1 MLRAVKRWIALLATA
16 GGLAAVVWLALPGE
30 TPLEPPPEHRA
41 AVVPLP
47 LPDKPAMPAP
57 AASVAAVPASV
68 TTELCGTGRVPL
80 RDAGGS
86 AEADAFD
93 QLPAPV
99 GRLALQELQA
109 RLLQALASGNARQ
122 RTAAW
127 LLRQPDAPDPA
138 AQSAWAGGLLA
149 EARAGGDAQALRWA
163 VTACNHIADG
173 AQCRRE
179 LAHARVQA
187 EPGNGLHWLE
197 WAPEASSAA
206 EREQAWQGVLRASTW
221 HEYPGGLTAVTQA
234 ALAALQP
241 VPPAYLR
248 ARLARETLG
257 RDSAEVPEGQDWLE
271 SQCASNRASCA
282 QVADRMS
289 TEADSVALL
298 LLAAALGRHVG
309 WSEDRLQAL
318 AATTQAFHDRL
329 PSWPESARAAL
340 GCSAAEPQLAHIQAV
355 AQRGEVPRGR

>member
-1 MLRAVKRWIALLATA
+1 MLRAVKRWIALLAVA
-16 GGLAAVVWLALPGE
+16 GGLAVVLWLAPFGEKLP
-30 TPLEPPPEHRA
+30 EPPPEQRA
-41 AVVPLP
+41 AVAPLT
-47 LPDKPAMPAP
+47 LPDGPAMPAP
-57 AASVAAVPASV
+57 AASAAAVPASV

-80 RDAGGS
+80 RNAGDNT
-86 AEADAFD
+86 EADAFD
-93 QLPAPV
+93 QLPEPV

-109 RLLQALASGNARQ
+109 RLLQALASGDARQ

-127 LLRQPDAPDPA
+127 LLRQPAAADPA
-138 AQSAWAGGLLA
+138 AQSAWAAGLLA

-163 VTACNHIADG
+163 ATACNHAPNG

-179 LAHARVQA
+179 LALARAQA

-197 WAPEASSAA
+197 WAPEAANEA
-206 EREQAWQGVLRASTW
+206 EQQQAWQGVLRASNW

-248 ARLARETLG
+248 ARLARETMG
-257 RDSAEVPEGQDWLE
+257 RDSTEVPEGQDWLE
-271 SQCASNRASCA
+271 SQCASHRASCA

-309 WSEDRLQAL
+309 WPEDRLQAL

-329 PSWPESARAAL
+329 PRWPESPQAAL
-340 GCSAAEPQLAHIQAV
+340 GCSAAEPQLAHIQDV
-355 AQRGEVPRGR
+355 AQRGEVPRAR